1 MQAILKEFGDQL
13 QPSRTPKDIRYY
25 KNENGSVKGELPM
38 RAGNGQDTWF
48 LIQVLRTTFQTS
60 GQYGSFVILQTFHMH
75 GRVVVF
81 LHQMNPQLLRIYATM
96 SRLDCE
102 PKRHPRRT
110 FPDSAATGG
119 SVA

>member
-1 MQAILKEFGDQL
+1 MQAIEKEFGDQL

-48 LIQVLRTTFQTS
+48 LIQVLRTSFQAF
-60 GQYGSFVILQTFHMH
+60 GPYGSFVVLQTFHMH

-81 LHQMNPQLLRIYATM
+81 LSLN
-96 SRLDCE
+96 E
-102 PKRHPRRT
+102 PT
-110 FPDSAATGG
+110 TAE
-119 SVA
+119 